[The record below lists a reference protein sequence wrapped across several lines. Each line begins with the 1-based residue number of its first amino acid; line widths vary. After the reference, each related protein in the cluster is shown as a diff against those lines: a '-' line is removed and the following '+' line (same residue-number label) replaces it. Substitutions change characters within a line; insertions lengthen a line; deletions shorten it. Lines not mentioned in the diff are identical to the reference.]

1 MKNANAPKIGLCLS
15 GGGSRAMAF
24 HLGCLR
30 ALHKHGILSK
40 VSLISTVSGGSVI
53 GAMYAYSND
62 SFEEFTARVTQQ
74 LASGFH
80 KNRFFDFHKDIKVVL
95 PFKVEELVE
104 VFTKKLYQGKK
115 LSAETRDG
123 IEIVINACEL
133 STHTAFRFS
142 NKIISNWMLGK
153 VSADSVS
160 VAEAVA
166 ISAAHPLY
174 FKTMN
179 KKFRFTKSGV
189 RKKRKVF
196 LTDGGVYEN
205 LGITPLFPDRDAEY
219 SYPHDSFDYIIAC
232 DAEDNAEVQLKK
244 RLIMGFFDI
253 VDKLG
258 ACFATAMR
266 RVRSMNFKV
275 LHEYKRRE
283 AIKEFVLA
291 NLSYEDTKIFSTD
304 DQFVSYDKVAE
315 YPTDFRGMTPENIKL
330 LSDRGEQITDRLL
343 KRDLNEL
350 L

>member
-1 MKNANAPKIGLCLS
+1 MKNANTPKIGLCLS

-24 HLGCLR
+24 HLGCLK
-30 ALHKHGILSK
+30 ASHKHGVLSK

-80 KNRFFDFHKDIKVVL
+80 KNRFFDIHKSITASV
-95 PFKVEELVE
+95 PFKVEELVK
-104 VFTKKLYQGKK
+104 VFDERLYQGKK

-153 VSADSVS
+153 ASAESVS

-166 ISAAHPLY
+166 ISAAHPA
-174 FKTMN
+174 FFRTMN
-179 KKFRFTKSGV
+179 RKFRFTKDGV
-189 RKKRKVF
+189 RRKREVF

-205 LGITPLFPDRDAEY
+205 LGITPIFPDRAAEY
-219 SYPHDSFDYIIAC
+219 SYPHDDFDYIIAC
-232 DAEDNAEVQLKK
+232 DAEDSEEIQLKK
-244 RLIMGFFDI
+244 RIMGIFDT
-253 VDKLG
+253 VDKFK
-258 ACFATAMR
+258 ACFATVMR

-275 LHEYKRRE
+275 LHEYKNRG
-283 AIKEFVLA
+283 AIKGFVLA
-291 NLSYEDTKIFSTD
+291 NLSYEDTKIFSAD
-304 DQFVSYDKVAE
+304 DQFVSYAKVAE
-315 YPTDFRGMTPENIKL
+315 YPTDFCGMTPENIKL

-343 KRDLNEL
+343 KRYLNEL